1 MTSGRCI
8 LVRMVDQN
16 DIMLDTVGSEWS
28 AVYRKMDYE
37 KFFRDYI
44 IIDEIEERQRRL
56 EYIKDDNHT
65 FVVKYEIKKMWNGGK
80 ECFIKEVTPSRLG
93 YPAKQEYNIQFHN

>member
-1 MTSGRCI
+1 MPNNDLSVFEFRRYEMTTGRCI
-8 LVRMVDQN
+8 LVRVVDQN

-44 IIDEIEERQRRL
+44 IIDEVEER
-56 EYIKDDNHT
+56 
-65 FVVKYEIKKMWNGGK
+65 
-80 ECFIKEVTPSRLG
+80 
-93 YPAKQEYNIQFHN
+93 

>member
-1 MTSGRCI
+1 MTTGRCI
-8 LVRMVDQN
+8 LVRMADQN

-44 IIDEIEERQRRL
+44 IIDEVEERQRRL
-56 EYIKDDNHT
+56 ELVKDDNHT
-65 FVVKYEIKKMWNGGK
+65 FVVKYEIKQMFNGK

>member
-1 MTSGRCI
+1 MTTGRCI
-8 LVRMVDQN
+8 LVRMADQN

-44 IIDEIEERQRRL
+44 IIDEVEER
-56 EYIKDDNHT
+56 
-65 FVVKYEIKKMWNGGK
+65 
-80 ECFIKEVTPSRLG
+80 
-93 YPAKQEYNIQFHN
+93 